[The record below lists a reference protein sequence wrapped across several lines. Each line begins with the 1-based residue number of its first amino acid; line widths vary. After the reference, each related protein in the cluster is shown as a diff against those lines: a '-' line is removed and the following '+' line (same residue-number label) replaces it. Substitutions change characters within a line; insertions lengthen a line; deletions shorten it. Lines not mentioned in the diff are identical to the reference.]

1 MERAVYGAGSPEE
14 AEEDGGRLEMD
25 REKGCWK
32 NDVACRT
39 SGQVP
44 LKEPG
49 RSACRRFWRTLCLA
63 ARQAIFPAAC
73 LVFLSC
79 LAGCGS
85 LKRTAAVTQTASAQT
100 LMGQAAALSET
111 EGNGSKTASARLAAE
126 EEGTSKTDDVE
137 RDEAGSAMRGSG
149 ELFYASEV
157 PLLNEE
163 QEQIILDYMNLYFS
177 SLEDLEPQE
186 EIASLFSDEEQAA
199 LADSAIDFQIGLRQ
213 MQDADYTLASWSYS
227 LTLSEITQEEDGS
240 LHIFA
245 REDNTQN
252 FNQNPEIASER
263 YGGFHQFELE
273 QMGGS
278 WKIRSHMMFDAV
290 YMMLW
295 SEGGGEEAAL
305 RYAEAA
311 PEYLILAQE
320 ELLARE
326 MNRDREPE
334 ELQAQYTY
342 DRQAAAAY
350 ADRYVEERNDAWPDY
365 AGSGGNCQNFAS
377 QVLLAG
383 GIPMDIYGDAVWK
396 WYSDEVSNSP
406 GAQGRSSSWTGVNEF
421 VEYAAANSG
430 YGLVAETEAP
440 YFSGEPGDLLHMGID
455 GDWGHTVVIASVVTN
470 AQGEVVDYLVDS
482 NTGNLRSYP
491 ASLYGYPEIILTRI
505 AGWNEG

>member
-1 MERAVYGAGSPEE
+1 
-14 AEEDGGRLEMD
+14 MD
-25 REKGCWK
+25 RKKRFRK
-32 NDVACRT
+32 NDVICRT
-39 SGQVP
+39 YGQAF
-44 LKEPG
+44 LNGYG
-49 RSACRRFWRTLCLA
+49 RSVCRVLHLS
-63 ARQAIFPAAC
+63 ARQVIFLTAC
-73 LVFLSC
+73 LLFLAC
-79 LAGCGS
+79 LSGCGS
-85 LKRTAAVTQTASAQT
+85 LRQTAAATLTGSARMSMGQEAASPETEEMAGNGAETASAG
-100 LMGQAAALSET
+100 LAAGGEGASET
-111 EGNGSKTASARLAAE
+111 AGA
-126 EEGTSKTDDVE
+126 E
-137 RDEAGSAMRGSG
+137 RDETGSAMRGSA
-149 ELFYASEV
+149 EILYASDV
-157 PLLNEE
+157 PALKEE
-163 QEQIILDYMNLYFS
+163 QERLILDYINLYFA
-177 SLEDLEPQE
+177 SLEDFEPQE
-186 EIASLFSDEEQAA
+186 EIASLFSNEEQAA

-213 MQDADYTLASWSYS
+213 MQDADYTLASWSCS
-227 LTLSEITQEEDGS
+227 LTLNEITQEEDGS
-240 LHIFA
+240 LYILA
-245 REDNTQN
+245 REDNIQN

-263 YGGFHQFELE
+263 YGGYHQFELE
-273 QMGGS
+273 QVDGN

-295 SEGGGEEAAL
+295 SEGGGEESAL

-311 PEYLILAQE
+311 PEYLRLARK

-326 MNRDREPE
+326 TERDREPE
-334 ELQAQYTY
+334 EPQAQYAY

-350 ADRYVEERNDAWPDY
+350 ADRYVDERNDAWPDY

-406 GAQGRSSSWTGVNEF
+406 GGQGRSSSWTGVDQF

-455 GDWGHTVVIASVVTN
+455 GDWGHTVVIASAVTN
-470 AQGEVVDYLVDS
+470 GQGEVVDYLVDS
-482 NTGNLRSYP
+482 NTGNLRNYP